1 MDNDDKTITPDET
14 MVEAPAPPEQP
25 KTTVEGFLYSLG
37 SVIRNLRTT
46 YRISENGALKLVQF
60 GLEYDLS
67 RRHMR
72 QEESV
77 GSEASDQ

>member
-1 MDNDDKTITPDET
+1 MENEDKTIAPEET
-14 MVEAPAPPEQP
+14 KAPPVKIEQP
-25 KTTVEGFLYSLG
+25 TTTVEGFLYGLG
-37 SVIRNLRTT
+37 SVVSNLRAR
-46 YRISENGALKLVQF
+46 YRMSENASLKLVQF

-77 GSEASDQ
+77 GNEASDQ